1 MREIIMN
8 TPESSKSCGNRGRTA
23 LITGASSGLGEVFA
37 RRLAARGYN
46 LLLTARR
53 EERLNKLRHEL
64 EAEHSITAEVFVA
77 DLTRA
82 DDLDRLT
89 GRINSLDSL
98 EMLVNNAGFGVLGS
112 FVEIDAEGHADM
124 IQVHVVAAVRLTRAA
139 LPKMIDR
146 GTGAIINVSSVAGFR
161 TAGSVIYSATKAC
174 LTSFSQL
181 LHTELNGSGVRVQA
195 LCPGLV
201 YTGFHDTP
209 DFESFERSR
218 IPEFLWLSADYVV
231 DASLKALARNRAV
244 CIPSWRYRLL
254 VALMTNPLSRSIVWG
269 IYRRRVK
276 K

>member
-1 MREIIMN
+1 M
-8 TPESSKSCGNRGRTA
+8 SSRKSNGYRSTKVRTA

-64 EAEHSITAEVFVA
+64 EAKHSITVEVFVA

-82 DDLDRLT
+82 DDVDRLT
-89 GRINSLDSL
+89 GRIDSLDSL

-146 GTGAIINVSSVAGFR
+146 GSGAIINVSSVAGFR
-161 TAGSVIYSATKAC
+161 TGGSVIYSATKAC
-174 LTSFSQL
+174 LTSFTQL
-181 LHTELNGSGVRVQA
+181 LYTELNRSGVRVQA

-209 DFESFERSR
+209 DFECFDRSR
-218 IPEFLWLSADYVV
+218 IPKFLWLSADYVV

-254 VALMTNPLSRSIVWG
+254 VALMTNPLSSSIVWG
-269 IYRRRVK
+269 IYRRRMK